1 MEDWEG
7 CIRFES
13 GAFGVAFVG
22 HVVRGR
28 NLWEVMVVMGMRFGS
43 IVLHL
48 MLLCCGIFDIFCKT
62 TSLMIWSITV
72 WKDAKRWLK
81 FR

>member
-28 NLWEVMVVMGMRFGS
+28 NLWEVMVVMVMHFGS

-48 MLLCCGIFDIFCKT
+48 MLLLLWNF
-62 TSLMIWSITV
+62 
-72 WKDAKRWLK
+72 
-81 FR
+81 